1 MKCFVA
7 VLLLAL
13 FAIVMAVEQVPE
25 IKKVASVEKETQ
37 VDAARD
43 KRGLVLGAYAPLSY
57 AAPYSYSSYSLPY
70 AYSPYPYSYYSYP
83 YYSSPY
89 YVV

>member
-13 FAIVMAVEQVPE
+13 FAIVMAVEQAPE
-25 IKKVASVEKETQ
+25 IKKIATEKETQ
-37 VDAARD
+37 AADPARD

-57 AAPYSYSSYSLPY
+57 AAPYTYSYSLPY
-70 AYSPYPYSYYSYP
+70 AYSSYAYPYYRYP
-83 YYSSPY
+83 YYSAPY
-89 YVV
+89 IVG